1 MEEQAEETISEKT
14 LSDDEFDLNQFVDE
28 DDGNEWDLASQVSG
42 ISETSISTDL
52 SISSVWMYFD
62 RNPEF
67 APDYNVCRICSKKY
81 KQSTSVTTLRKH
93 LQEHQLKAPT
103 RAERKG
109 KTSNNPLSKKEQNE
123 YDKYLVQWLIR
134 DLQPFTVVDDPS
146 FRAFVNSLC
155 PRYVIPDR
163 HKAKGKLK
171 LIIFFR

>member
-1 MEEQAEETISEKT
+1 MEEQAEETMSENMP
-14 LSDDEFDLNQFVDE
+14 SDEEFDPNQFVDE
-28 DDGNEWDLASQVSG
+28 EDGNEWDLASQVSG
-42 ISETSISTDL
+42 ISDSIASIDL

-67 APDYNVCRICSKKY
+67 APGYNVCKTCSKKY

-103 RAERKG
+103 RSERKG
-109 KTSNNPLSKKEQNE
+109 GKSDNPLSKKEQRE

-134 DLQPFTVVDDPS
+134 NLQPFTVVEDPS
-146 FRAFVNSLC
+146 FREFINCLN

-163 HKAKGKLK
+163 HKAKGKTNHF
-171 LIIFFR
+171 FFRL